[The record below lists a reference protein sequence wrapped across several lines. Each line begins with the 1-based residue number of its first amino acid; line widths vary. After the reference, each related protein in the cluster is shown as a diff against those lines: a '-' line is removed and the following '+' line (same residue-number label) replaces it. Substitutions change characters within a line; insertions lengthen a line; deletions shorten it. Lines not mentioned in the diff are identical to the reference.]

1 MFIEMVLQV
10 NWTFLQMD
18 NLRLCVWSF
27 DLIYSLKHV
36 LIPSTSANRIYEKDF
51 QQIDLLTASSQAEKV
66 YKT

>member
-10 NWTFLQMD
+10 NWTFLQMN
-18 NLRLCVWSF
+18 NLRLYVWSF
-27 DLIYSLKHV
+27 DLIYSLKHM
-36 LIPSTSANRIYEKDF
+36 LIPSTSTNRIYEKDF